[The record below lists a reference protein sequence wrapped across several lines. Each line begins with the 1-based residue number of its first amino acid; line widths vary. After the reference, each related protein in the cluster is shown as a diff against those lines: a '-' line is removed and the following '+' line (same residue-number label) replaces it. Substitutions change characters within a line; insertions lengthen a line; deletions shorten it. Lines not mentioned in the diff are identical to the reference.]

1 MTDWSDVAARSAGYL
16 QRDLPDPLDDVLGGV
31 VERFSDGDA
40 ETRQAILESL
50 TPEAAR
56 ALSVYGE
63 RMASRAVHEDST
75 ALLLRGLVAV
85 GLAAAREYHKELMVL
100 LPLFDRSARK
110 LTIDPDGL
118 FEAAAEILGDAA
130 PEWLRRFPE
139 RSEAERDLG
148 RMGYEERPTENGLL
162 YARSGPEMS
171 REEVEELQRWAEG

>member
-1 MTDWSDVAARSAGYL
+1 M
-16 QRDLPDPLDDVLGGV
+16 
-31 VERFSDGDA
+31 
-40 ETRQAILESL
+40 
-50 TPEAAR
+50 
-56 ALSVYGE
+56 
-63 RMASRAVHEDST
+63 
-75 ALLLRGLVAV
+75 
-85 GLAAAREYHKELMVL
+85 L